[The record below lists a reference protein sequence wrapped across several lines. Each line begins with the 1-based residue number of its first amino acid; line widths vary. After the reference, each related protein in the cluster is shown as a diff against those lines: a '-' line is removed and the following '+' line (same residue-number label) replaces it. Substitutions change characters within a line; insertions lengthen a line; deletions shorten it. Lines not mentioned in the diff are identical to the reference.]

1 MSDNITVSVDFVTP
15 KTSKLDSSIQSVLHT
30 DYHFHAKS
38 NKWEK
43 MQYYSSKNDIHQRHT
58 EYIKTKSC
66 SIDFKPGRCMSL
78 QYLYKIIKNIFLT
91 CMVYH

>member
-38 NKWEK
+38 NIWKKSNITLQK
-43 MQYYSSKNDIHQRHT
+43 MIF
-58 EYIKTKSC
+58 IKDTQN
-66 SIDFKPGRCMSL
+66 M
-78 QYLYKIIKNIFLT
+78 
-91 CMVYH
+91 